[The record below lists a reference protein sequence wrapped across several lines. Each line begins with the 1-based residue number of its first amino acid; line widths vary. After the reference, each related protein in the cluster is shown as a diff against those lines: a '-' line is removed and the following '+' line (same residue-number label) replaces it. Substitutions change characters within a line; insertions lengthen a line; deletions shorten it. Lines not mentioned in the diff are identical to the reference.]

1 MNKDPEKEEKQR
13 VRREYAKRGERS
25 QKMVSFRLDNE
36 NANWLEMQGNKGR
49 YINQLISNDMEK
61 HKQHTN
67 QLTMLRK

>member
-1 MNKDPEKEEKQR
+1 MNKDTEKEEKQR

-67 QLTMLRK
+67 QQPT